1 MCTYIY
7 ISMYLIMYYIYIIY
21 CTIIGR
27 WLVIHHIPISAP
39 VACQRLQWLQ
49 PGHEDGD
56 FSNGDVLVG
65 LVGLALNPDMRI
77 ELDLV
82 AAFEFES
89 VIGYELG

>member
-1 MCTYIY
+1 
-7 ISMYLIMYYIYIIY
+7 MYTSLSSGK
-21 CTIIGR
+21 IGR